1 MKMILGRAVVW
12 VVLLGALLSGTA
24 SAQDFQGLRES
35 MTPKE
40 LKAAGLDNL
49 SPEQQQFLDG
59 WLRQR
64 FMSPSTSGAVGQ
76 TVTNDSASGNIN
88 QGSRSIAAGDNEAV
102 GKGAI
107 GKGAIGKGAIGK
119 GAIGKGAIGNQA
131 IEAEIER
138 RVAIEVNAAIAK
150 ATEEDAVEEAA
161 REAARD
167 KPFEAEIVGPFSG
180 WSGKTVFT
188 LSNGQVWRQ
197 RSGSDYRH
205 TAEGQT
211 VAVKKNFVG
220 YWTLTVLSSGRTVG
234 VRRID

>member
-102 GKGAI
+102 
-107 GKGAIGKGAIGK
+107 GK

>member
-1 MKMILGRAVVW
+1 MILGRAVVW

-102 GKGAI
+102 
-107 GKGAIGKGAIGK
+107 GKGAIGK